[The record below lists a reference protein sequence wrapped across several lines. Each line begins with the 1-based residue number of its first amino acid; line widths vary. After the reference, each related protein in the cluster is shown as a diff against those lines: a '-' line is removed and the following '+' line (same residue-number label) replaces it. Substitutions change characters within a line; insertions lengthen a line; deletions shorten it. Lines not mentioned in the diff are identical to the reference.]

1 MNILLQV
8 KTYQQWITIVK
19 RNDDFFRRKCEKTR
33 KLNWITEYIRDN
45 GWQDVYM
52 EDFVT
57 SYINDCNP
65 KNVKIMLWGTQK
77 VPELNRYLTELY
89 KNGVLERF
97 TVGLH
102 NWHDSKLM
110 PKWVYGYKIK

>member
-1 MNILLQV
+1 MTISLGENV
-8 KTYQQWITIVK
+8 KKQ
-19 RNDDFFRRKCEKTR
+19 E

-102 NWHDSKLM
+102 NWHDSKSM
-110 PKWVYGYKIK
+110 PKWVYGHKIK